1 MFNERED
8 EEFAEARNHLRCLNF
23 NRGGAP
29 MTSLVGMSPSG
40 ALSKGAWK
48 ILNHLATEK
57 Y

>member
-29 MTSLVGMSPSG
+29 MISLVGMSPSG